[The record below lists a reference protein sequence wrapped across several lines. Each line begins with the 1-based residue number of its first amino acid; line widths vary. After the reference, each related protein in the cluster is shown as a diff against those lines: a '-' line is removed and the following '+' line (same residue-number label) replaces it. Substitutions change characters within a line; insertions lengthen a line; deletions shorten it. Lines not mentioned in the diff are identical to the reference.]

1 MEEKQVHVMKNCVNI
16 DRWFYNTPNVKP
28 DEKGDIILL
37 FQYCMGPLEWW
48 KWSIDAQ
55 EKFWMEYRW
64 CEDDF
69 YEETSFREEISK
81 DDMIK
86 KMQDMQKFFDEY
98 GLAEYVEMYRNT
110 EELVESYIEKSK
122 KE

>member
-1 MEEKQVHVMKNCVNI
+1 
-16 DRWFYNTPNVKP
+16 
-28 DEKGDIILL
+28 
-37 FQYCMGPLEWW
+37 
-48 KWSIDAQ
+48 
-55 EKFWMEYRW
+55 MEYRW

-122 KE
+122 KNKI